1 MDNKLCSLMGKL
13 TNVKVE
19 KCVQDVCQCK
29 LPEITVMT
37 SLGCFCPLNNRK
49 DILDEGV
56 IDFMSS
62 FNQLHTTSLQIISQR
77 NI

>member
-29 LPEITVMT
+29 LPGIIVVT

-56 IDFMSS
+56 NDFMSS
-62 FNQLHTTSLQIISQR
+62 FNQLHTTSL
-77 NI
+77 